1 MIFSLTQLK
10 SFTNT
15 AFILVKAAEEEEES
29 RLLRTCCHVGGMPRP
44 QKGRTQSSGLRSQ
57 ILRRQAGAGWGA
69 RSSGPTSLLRGLL
82 PQSLRSS
89 VLFPEPFVPWPRLT
103 QGSFPVSRGSP
114 SSLSSAC
121 LLWGFTSC
129 VDTAAWSCVKAASM
143 GLRFLFKKTTFQE
156 WIHLSVNKNR
166 LKALAYRH
174 IKVTGISGC
183 RWKKR
188 PNLKR
193 GALLL
198 LTEIGNFSP
207 REQFI
212 VNT

>member
-1 MIFSLTQLK
+1 MLLCGRDAQASERQDAELGPRE
-10 SFTNT
+10 SDPEM
-15 AFILVKAAEEEEES
+15 AEE
-29 RLLRTCCHVGGMPRP
+29 GGPR
-44 QKGRTQSSGLRSQ
+44 R
-57 ILRRQAGAGWGA
+57 
-69 RSSGPTSLLRGLL
+69 SGPTTPLRGLL
-82 PQSLRSS
+82 HQSLRSS
-89 VLFPEPFVPWPRLT
+89 LWCTEAFVPWPRLT
-103 QGSFPVSRGSP
+103 QGSFPMSRGSP
-114 SSLSSAC
+114 NSLSSAC

-129 VDTAAWSCVKAASM
+129 VDTAAWLCVKVASM

-166 LKALAYRH
+166 LKALAYRY

-198 LTEIGNFSP
+198 LPEIGNFSP
-207 REQFI
+207 REQFT